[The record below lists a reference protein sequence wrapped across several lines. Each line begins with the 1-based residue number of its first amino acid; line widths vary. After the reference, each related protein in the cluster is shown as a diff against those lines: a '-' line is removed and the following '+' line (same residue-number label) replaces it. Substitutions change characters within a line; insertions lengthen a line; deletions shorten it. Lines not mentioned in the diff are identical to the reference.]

1 MKTLV
6 LAVTV
11 VAALAALPPRAVA
24 QDTTTTP
31 RPPAPDTTTAQPP
44 PPAPAPDV
52 SGTAISPG
60 MTEADVRTRWGDP
73 VAVRTAGQWK
83 FLFYRNEH
91 ERRIGFLDTVFL
103 QNGQVVDCVARGEG
117 HIYTGQSSSPEGRY
131 PERTLPT
138 HPAATDSTTRGAV
151 TGVRVSP

>member
-6 LAVTV
+6 LAVAV
-11 VAALAALPPRAVA
+11 AAALAALPPRAVA
-24 QDTTTTP
+24 QDTTTAQP
-31 RPPAPDTTTAQPP
+31 RPPAAEI
-44 PPAPAPDV
+44 
-52 SGTAISPG
+52 SSTAISPG
-60 MTEADVRTRWGDP
+60 MTEMDVRNRWGDP

-83 FLFYRNEH
+83 FLFYGNEH

-131 PERTLPT
+131 PERTLP
-138 HPAATDSTTRGAV
+138 HPEATDNTRGAV
-151 TGVRVSP
+151 TGVRVNP

>member
-1 MKTLV
+1 
-6 LAVTV
+6 
-11 VAALAALPPRAVA
+11 
-24 QDTTTTP
+24 
-31 RPPAPDTTTAQPP
+31 
-44 PPAPAPDV
+44 
-52 SGTAISPG
+52 
-60 MTEADVRTRWGDP
+60 MTEMDVRSRWGDP

-103 QNGQVVDCVARGEG
+103 QNGQVVDCVARGDG

-131 PERTLPT
+131 PERTLP
-138 HPAATDSTTRGAV
+138 HPSAADSTTRGAV